1 MWTQPSKRKNATFN
15 FLYKF
20 HTISA
25 ISLNE
30 RQFFYYM
37 QSINYINFEFFYIV
51 QSKLKICT
59 VSYITNYRDPPINEA
74 S

>member
-30 RQFFYYM
+30 RQIFYYM
-37 QSINYINFEFFYIV
+37 QSINYINFEFVCIV

-59 VSYITNYRDPPINEA
+59 ISYSTNYTYPPINKP